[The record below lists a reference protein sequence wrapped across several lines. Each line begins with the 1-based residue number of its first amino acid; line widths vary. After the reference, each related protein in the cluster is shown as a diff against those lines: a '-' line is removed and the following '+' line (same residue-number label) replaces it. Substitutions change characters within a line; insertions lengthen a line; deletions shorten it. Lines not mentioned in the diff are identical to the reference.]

1 MQITVVGCGYVG
13 LVTAV
18 CFAEMGN
25 RVACVDSSAERIN
38 ALQSGVSP
46 IFEPG
51 IEALLQTN
59 HGAGRL
65 TFCRQ
70 LMPVVRHSE
79 VVFIAVGTP
88 SADDGSAD
96 VSQILD
102 VAAQLGTA
110 LEAPTIVVC
119 KSTAPVGT
127 ACRVQAILDQHCQRR
142 GVSWRHRVV
151 SNPEFLKE
159 GAAIEDFMRPD
170 RIILG
175 TEDADAERTMRQL
188 YEPFVRNHDRILC
201 MPRRAAEMTKYA
213 ANTFLATKISFINE
227 VASLCESLGVDI
239 EAVRKGIGSDPRI
252 GHHFIYA
259 GCGYGGSCFPKD
271 IRAMLHMAQEQEL
284 ALPILNA
291 VEQRN
296 QSQKGWPL
304 RMLGKVFGDQ
314 LGGRTV
320 AIWGLAFKPG
330 TDDIRDAP
338 SRVLIDGL
346 LAAGARVQAFDP
358 VANENIGHAYPDALD
373 RGQLRLFSDPY
384 AVLNDADAL
393 ALVTEWKQFRQ
404 PDFAL
409 MARLMRTPVIIDGRN
424 QYDPAVAS
432 AYGFKHL
439 GVGRLPAESP
449 APVLRKVV

>member
-1 MQITVVGCGYVG
+1 MQITVIGCGYVG
-13 LVTAV
+13 LVTAA

-25 RVACVDSSAERIN
+25 RVACVDTSAERVE
-38 ALQSGVSP
+38 ALHRGISP

-59 HGAGRL
+59 HAAGRL
-65 TFCRQ
+65 TFSSQ
-70 LMPVVRHSE
+70 LNPVLRNSE

-88 SADDGSAD
+88 SAADGSAD
-96 VSQILD
+96 VSQILE
-102 VAAQLGTA
+102 VAAQLGGA
-110 LEAPTIVVC
+110 LESPTIVVC

-127 ACRVQAILDQHCQRR
+127 ACRVQSILDQHCQRR
-142 GVSWRHRVV
+142 GVNWRHSVV

-159 GAAIEDFMRPD
+159 GAAIDDFMRPD

-175 TEDADAERTMRQL
+175 AEDASAERTMRRL

-227 VASLCESLGVDI
+227 VANLCESLGVDV
-239 EAVRKGIGSDPRI
+239 EEVRKGIGADPRI

-271 IRAMLHMAQEQEL
+271 IRAMLHMAQEREMQ
-284 ALPILNA
+284 LPILQA
-291 VEQRN
+291 VEARN
-296 QSQKGWPL
+296 QAQKTWPM
-304 RMLGKVFGDQ
+304 RMLRKLYSEGVAGK
-314 LGGRTV
+314 TV

-338 SRVLIDGL
+338 SRVLIEGL
-346 LAAGARVQAFDP
+346 LDLGARVQAFDP
-358 VANENIGHAYPDALD
+358 IASENIAKAYPEAVA

-393 ALVTEWKQFRQ
+393 ALITEWKQFRQ

-409 MARLMRTPVIIDGRN
+409 MARLMREPVIVDGRN
-424 QYDPAVAS
+424 QYDPAVLGTF
-432 AYGFKHL
+432 GFRHV
-439 GVGRLPAESP
+439 GVGRVPMDSP
-449 APVLRKVV
+449 APLLRKVV